1 MSLPYY
7 KIAYLSEQ
15 DYLEGEKV
23 SEIKHEYVDGEVYAM
38 AGASKNHQRLTGNVF
53 SALHRHLNNTPC
65 EPFSSDIKVRADN
78 GKKYFYPDVLVVCSD
93 DNTDDYYTE
102 PPRII
107 VEVLS
112 KSTRKWDNSLKRQ
125 VYQAMPSLEEYV
137 LIEQDFVEIEVCRKA
152 ELWQPMHY
160 YLGDDITF
168 TSIGLSVSVVDIY
181 QRVDNEDLRDFAKR
195 LNSNEITL
203 NPAH

>member
-1 MSLPYY
+1 MSLAHY
-7 KIAYLSEQ
+7 KIDNISEQ
-15 DYLEGEKV
+15 DYLEGEKL
-23 SEIKHEYVDGEVYAM
+23 SEIKHEYVDGDVYAM
-38 AGASKNHQRLTGNVF
+38 AGASKNHQRLIARLVQKIAN
-53 SALHRHLNNTPC
+53 HLDNTPC
-65 EPFSSDIKVRADN
+65 EVFSSDIKVRADN
-78 GKKYFYPDVLVVCSD
+78 GKKYFYPDVLVVCND

-102 PPRII
+102 SPRII

-112 KSTRKWDNSLKRQ
+112 KSTRKWDNSLKRH

-168 TSIGLSVSVVDIY
+168 TSIGLSVSVADIY
-181 QRVDNEDLRDFAKR
+181 QRVDNEDMRDFAK
-195 LNSNEITL
+195 TL
-203 NPAH
+203 NLE

>member
-1 MSLPYY
+1 MSLAHY
-7 KIAYLSEQ
+7 KIDNISEQ
-15 DYLEGEKV
+15 DYLEGEKL
-23 SEIKHEYVDGEVYAM
+23 SEIKHEYVDGDVYAM
-38 AGASKNHQRLTGNVF
+38 AGASKNHQRLIGNVF
-53 SALHRHLNNTPC
+53 SALHSHLNNTSC

-78 GKKYFYPDVLVVCSD
+78 GKKYFYPDVLVVCND

-102 PPRII
+102 SPRII

-112 KSTRKWDNSLKRQ
+112 KSTRKWDNSLKRH

-168 TSIGLSVSVVDIY
+168 TSIGLSVSVADIY
-181 QRVDNEDLRDFAKR
+181 QRVDNEDMRDFAK
-195 LNSNEITL
+195 TL
-203 NPAH
+203 NLE

>member
-1 MSLPYY
+1 MSLAHY
-7 KIAYLSEQ
+7 KIDDISEQ
-15 DYLEGEKV
+15 NYLEGEKL

-38 AGASKNHQRLTGNVF
+38 AGASKNHQRLIARLVQKIAN
-53 SALHRHLNNTPC
+53 HLDNTPC
-65 EPFSSDIKVRADN
+65 EVFSSDIKVRADN

-102 PPRII
+102 SPRII

-112 KSTRKWDNSLKRQ
+112 KSTRKWDNRLKRH

-152 ELWQPMHY
+152 DLWQPMHY

-181 QRVDNEDLRDFAKR
+181 QRVDNEDMRDFAK
-195 LNSNEITL
+195 TL
-203 NPAH
+203 N